1 MLPDLYKNVEKLIN
15 IRTLAIMYT
24 LSVLYQGYWWTIF
37 TTYNFSRLRAYLEWA
52 FEASLLGKIVA
63 LVVTVI
69 LLMAIWTSLKLA
81 LVAYKLLRLAYDRSA
96 RFSQTGKQKWHML
109 LGIGCV
115 MVPLLT
121 IIFLEPIKGEDGIRA
136 HLASHISFVLIFG
149 YSLFAVQLYEGWPK
163 RRY

>member
-1 MLPDLYKNVEKLIN
+1 MLPVLYKHTEKLIN
-15 IRTLAIMYT
+15 IKTLAVMYT
-24 LSVLYQGYWWTIF
+24 LSVMYQGYWWSIF
-37 TTYNFSRLRAYLEWA
+37 IGYNFERLKSFLVTA
-52 FEASLLGKIVA
+52 FEATLFGKIVA
-63 LVVTVI
+63 LFVITI
-69 LLMAIWTSLKLA
+69 LLMAVWTSLKLA
-81 LVAYKLLRLAYDRSA
+81 VIAIKLSRLAYDRSA

-136 HLASHISFVLIFG
+136 YLASHISLVLIFG